1 MLKVQKKAKSEAAKA
16 NVISLE
22 DFLEVEVSLIHL
34 ILWHCS

>member
-1 MLKVQKKAKSEAAKA
+1 MLKVQKKAKSEATKA

-34 ILWHCS
+34 IL